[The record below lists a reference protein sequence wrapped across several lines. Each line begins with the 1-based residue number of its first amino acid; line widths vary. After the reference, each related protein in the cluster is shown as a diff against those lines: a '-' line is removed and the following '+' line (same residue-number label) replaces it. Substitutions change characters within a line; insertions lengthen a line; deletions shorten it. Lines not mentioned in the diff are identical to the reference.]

1 MLRLAINY
9 ADANLVAYISL
20 LINYVTIGVPNQ

>member
-1 MLRLAINY
+1 LAINC

-20 LINYVTIGVPNQ
+20 LIKYITIGVPNQ